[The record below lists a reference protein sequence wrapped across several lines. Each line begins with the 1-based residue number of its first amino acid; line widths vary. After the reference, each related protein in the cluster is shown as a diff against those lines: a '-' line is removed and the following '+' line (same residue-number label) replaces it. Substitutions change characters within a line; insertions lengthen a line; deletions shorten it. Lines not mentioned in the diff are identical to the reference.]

1 MLLELLIFLFCDLIH
16 NHHTAK
22 LNLQPCIGIKCSV
35 EFNLLPFFRLY
46 IAYILLDLICNH
58 LAKFIYFA
66 TSYVIKRW
74 IISQLLDFSHNIL
87 SLQDL
92 FNVIYG
98 KKIITDFKNGRLD
111 SQGEPL
117 EPSPEEG
124 RHFIIVDKNLNSEL
138 GTQQYFSLAT
148 M

>member
-1 MLLELLIFLFCDLIH
+1 MQPSSKIDIFWNIICHLSLTMDY
-16 NHHTAK
+16 
-22 LNLQPCIGIKCSV
+22 QPT
-35 EFNLLPFFRLY
+35 L
-46 IAYILLDLICNH
+46 
-58 LAKFIYFA
+58 
-66 TSYVIKRW
+66 
-74 IISQLLDFSHNIL
+74 SHNIL

-138 GTQQYFSLAT
+138 GTQQYFSFAT